1 MHNPTVHIFIL
12 HMHNLHGSHLHSFII
27 IIIIINIFVIII
39 TISSSSILMYF
50 FPCYLLK

>member
-27 IIIIINIFVIII
+27 IIIINIFIIII